1 MLQDPTDLITEYE
14 SEPNGSKSKG
24 LTYPKSIF
32 VSVLQYN
39 AAAAGG
45 GAANIEAKLLYSI
58 LQ

>member
-45 GAANIEAKLLYSI
+45 AANIEAKLLYSI